1 MTKKRS
7 RVRTPTAVTEA
18 VAKAVPYIN
27 GDPGFFL
34 SQRLKMA
41 NGTVDRPYSQSP
53 WVFAAVKAIA
63 TNIAGVDFQFYRGER
78 DEDSEALDIRGVK
91 GLAAWQK
98 PNPVQDTQRKFWEA
112 IANLYVLCGSV
123 AVVKESG
130 KNARVTPGTPPIE
143 LWPVAGNLFRP
154 VFADAADAVP
164 KAWTLKTR
172 AGEIVYQP
180 HELMWFREFNPYD
193 PWAGLARTEAARL
206 SIIGDVRAQE
216 FNQAFFENGTEVGG
230 VIEVPK
236 EPTREQRVQMRE
248 AFEDRHGGASRAH
261 RIAVLGGGSKW
272 IPNNR
277 TQKDM
282 DFAALRNMSR
292 DEILGVFGVPKII
305 VGIVEDYN
313 RATASSAK
321 ATFFENTLIPLM
333 RNFED
338 VVNLDIATWQGL
350 ADVRGYFDLT
360 SVAALKEDMTEK
372 VTTAKTLFELGYPM
386 NAVNERLDLGMPET
400 EMGEQEI
407 VPFNYVLASALERS
421 VYTDDVLPG
430 SETAAEEPA
439 PETETEPESEPLPEG
454 DENRAVTTN
463 WRLYIRDVFDPLEKR
478 AASAFKRYFF
488 ELRTHVL
495 KRLDAQ
501 VGRALSTGVV
511 KAERLTQAQIDAV
524 LWNETEWNA
533 QLRKVAMGVWKATA
547 EASAK
552 RLATELGGLQF
563 FSVQHPSMVKLF
575 TEKAL
580 KVTRINDTVRTRMRD
595 TLAESIAKNETIA
608 ETASR
613 VRLEFNFAGS
623 RSTTIARTEVGQVSN
638 VARFEGMKAEGIAK
652 HKWVSA
658 QDEFVRDSHKAVNGE
673 VVAIGAAFS
682 NGLTTPGQPTA
693 PAAEVINCRC
703 VTVPVIEEPKP

>member
-1 MTKKRS
+1 MTKKRA
-7 RVRTPTAVTEA
+7 RVRTPAAVTEA

-34 SQRLKMA
+34 SQRLKLA
-41 NGTVDRPYSQSP
+41 NSAVDRPYAQSP

-63 TNIAGVDFQFYRGER
+63 TNLAGVDFQFYRGEK
-78 DEDSEALDIRGVK
+78 DEDSEPIEIRGVPA
-91 GLAAWQK
+91 LRAWHR
-98 PNPVQDTQRKFWEA
+98 PNPVQDTQRKLWEA

-123 AVVKESG
+123 ALVKESG
-130 KNARVTPGTPPIE
+130 GNQRVTPGQLPIE

-154 VFADAADAVP
+154 VFQNQGDPVP
-164 KAWTLKTR
+164 MAWVLKTR
-172 AGEIVYQP
+172 AGEIPYQP

-206 SIIGDVRAQE
+206 SIVGDVRAQE

-230 VIEVPK
+230 VVEVQK
-236 EPTREQRVQMRE
+236 EPTREQRQAMRE

-292 DEILGVFGVPKII
+292 DEILGVFGVPKVI

-313 RATASSAK
+313 RATATSAK

-338 VVNLDIATWQGL
+338 VVNMDLATWAGL
-350 ADVRGYFDLT
+350 EDVRGYFDLT
-360 SVAALKEDMTEK
+360 SVSALKEDMTEK
-372 VTTAKTLFELGYPM
+372 VATAKTLFELGYPM
-386 NAVNERLDLGMPET
+386 NDVNERLDLGMPET

-430 SETAAEEPA
+430 AVTPTEEPEA
-439 PETETEPESEPLPEG
+439 DPEPEAEPMPEG

-501 VGRALSTGVV
+501 VGRALSTGVA
-511 KAERLTQAQIDAV
+511 KAERLTQAQIDSV
-524 LWNETEWNA
+524 LWNQAEWDA

-563 FSVQHPSMVKLF
+563 FSVQHPSMVNLF
-575 TEKAL
+575 TQKAL
-580 KVTRINDTVRTRMRD
+580 KVTRINETVRTRMRD
-595 TLAESIAKNETIA
+595 ALADSIAKNETIA

-658 QDEFVRDSHKAVNGE
+658 QDEFVRDSHKSVNGE
-673 VVAIGAAFS
+673 VVSIGSPFS

-703 VTVPVIEEPKP
+703 VTVPIIEEPKP